1 MSDELAVI
9 NKVIEEHR
17 AIKRH
22 VKLAGDSVSDI
33 EALFDLRKAHAA
45 WSQSSLE
52 TLSEKLRQL
61 QQAISFLDE
70 GLRNHFSFEEKAL
83 PPLLGELLTRALVLQ
98 HREIRAEMDKAKKMV
113 TDSKLEGLSQ
123 EELLS
128 QRSQMQQRIS
138 HICQVVEEH
147 AASEETI
154 LKMMREAL
162 QD

>member
-1 MSDELAVI
+1 MTDNLAII
-9 NKVIEEHR
+9 NKIIEEHHSIR
-17 AIKRH
+17 GH
-22 VKLAGDSVSDI
+22 VKLVGDSVSDI
-33 EALFDLRKAHAA
+33 EALFGLRRAHSV

-52 TLSEKLRQL
+52 TLSEKRRQL

-83 PPLLGELLTRALVLQ
+83 PPLLGELLMRALVLQ
-98 HREIRAEMDKAKKMV
+98 HRKIRAEIDTAKTTV
-113 TDSKLEGLSQ
+113 TDTKLEELSQ

-128 QRSQMQQRIS
+128 KRSQIQQRIS
-138 HICQVVEEH
+138 HICQIIEEH
-147 AASEETI
+147 AAEEETI

>member
-1 MSDELAVI
+1 MKDNLAII

-17 AIKRH
+17 AIRGH
-22 VKLAGDSVSDI
+22 VKLVGDSVSDI
-33 EALFDLRKAHAA
+33 EALFSLRKAHSA

-52 TLSEKLRQL
+52 MLSEKQRQL
-61 QQAISFLDE
+61 QQAMSFLDE
-70 GLRNHFSFEEKAL
+70 GLKNHFSFEEKAL
-83 PPLLGELLTRALVLQ
+83 PPLLGELLMRALVLQ
-98 HREIRAEMDKAKKMV
+98 HREIRAEMGKAKTMV
-113 TDSKLEGLSQ
+113 ADTELGGLSRQ
-123 EELLS
+123 ELLS
-128 QRSQMQQRIS
+128 KRSQIQQRIS